1 MQNVDYFEMSVGGSW
16 GVGCLDLD
24 IFPKF
29 KMLKYGI
36 NLDDVWVIY
45 WLDIGKIWYIHGWY
59 MIEIVTM

>member
-1 MQNVDYFEMSVGGSW
+1 MAKSEKNVHIIHNVDYFEMSVGGSR

-45 WLDIGKIWYIHGWY
+45 
-59 MIEIVTM
+59 

>member
-1 MQNVDYFEMSVGGSW
+1 MQNVDYFEMSVGGGPW
-16 GVGCLDLD
+16 GVGCLDLN

-45 WLDIGKIWYIHGWY
+45 
-59 MIEIVTM
+59 